1 MFREDIILHRY
12 PCLPHEGEAKGPLC
26 GPSDHREEVMHVR
39 LYELTVIL
47 VAELEDHKAA
57 AEEIAEVVRGL
68 GAEVEKVDL
77 WGKKRFAYPIK
88 KQQEGFYAMITMKAP
103 ADQIRE
109 LDRVL
114 GLRQQVLRHLV
125 VSLDEE

>member
-1 MFREDIILHRY
+1 
-12 PCLPHEGEAKGPLC
+12 
-26 GPSDHREEVMHVR
+26 VR

-47 VAELEDHKAA
+47 VAEMEDHKTAI
-57 AEEIAEVVRGL
+57 EEIAEVVRGL
-68 GAEVEKVDL
+68 GAEVEKIDL

-88 KQQEGFYAMITMKAP
+88 KQQEGFYALITMKMAP
-103 ADQIRE
+103 EEIRE

-125 VSLDEE
+125 VSTDEE